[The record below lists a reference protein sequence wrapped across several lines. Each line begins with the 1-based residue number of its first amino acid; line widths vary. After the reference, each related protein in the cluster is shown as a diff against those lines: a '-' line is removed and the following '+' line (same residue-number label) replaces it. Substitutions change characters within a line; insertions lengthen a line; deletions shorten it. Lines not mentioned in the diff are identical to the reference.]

1 MDNRLRTKWYLSA
14 YYNEDY
20 THQDVFGLL
29 ATENEVREYIADMV
43 KKFLLKKGTGYGTVK
58 PEQVKKPG
66 PNTLQSFYACGV
78 SGREKYN
85 ISAFTCDVIRSR
97 IM

>member
-29 ATENEVREYIADMV
+29 ATETEVREYIADMV
-43 KKFLLKKGTGYGTVK
+43 K
-58 PEQVKKPG
+58 
-66 PNTLQSFYACGV
+66 
-78 SGREKYN
+78 
-85 ISAFTCDVIRSR
+85 
-97 IM
+97 